1 MKEKRILDMLGQVDS
16 QYIEEANPLAPNIA
30 KRSWVKWCAMAACFC
45 LIVSGILFGQNIYR
59 VYHTETSY
67 ISIDVNPSIELC
79 LNKFDRV
86 INVCAYNDDGQKV
99 VDSLNIKNKP
109 YKEAIEI
116 LLKNETFLNYLGD
129 DADLTFTVVSD
140 KEEEIMT
147 GIEQCSSHL
156 KNSREIHCSNQETL
170 HTAHEHNCSVGK
182 YTAYQELAQ
191 YDETITIE
199 DCKDMTMHEIHERI
213 KECESGHHDQATEY
227 NNASE
232 EENLHH
238 TEHHD
243 HN

>member
-1 MKEKRILDMLGQVDS
+1 
-16 QYIEEANPLAPNIA
+16 
-30 KRSWVKWCAMAACFC
+30 MAACFC
-45 LIVSGILFGQNIYR
+45 LIVSGILFGQNIYS

-86 INVCAYNDDGQKV
+86 INVCV
-99 VDSLNIKNKP
+99 
-109 YKEAIEI
+109 
-116 LLKNETFLNYLGD
+116 
-129 DADLTFTVVSD
+129 
-140 KEEEIMT
+140 KEEEIMND
-147 GIEQCSSHL
+147 IEQCSSHL

-227 NNASE
+227 NNTSE

-238 TEHHD
+238 TEHHN